1 MAHRTIKGLVSH
13 EENKT
18 FLFFLCVPVYRK
30 HQSQVLLF
38 FCLKLMPSRSFDLDK
53 RCRELLCILPQSKEK
68 NLEKKRKPLWRGN
81 KPTVLFGDRLRFVG
95 LGLFISALHLAA
107 DHFCP
112 VSSGL
117 TVGGPRNN
125 ARRKRNIYSAKR
137 TSYSILILGQTAAG
151 RVSLMWKNRINIRG
165 SPMVLSFQDSQ
176 LWPPES
182 FHHSHSRNVVLTAY
196 LFTTQPSTPSENVQ
210 EKKMLG
216 ESLPTL
222 NNGTNAPIC
231 QSTIYH

>member
-1 MAHRTIKGLVSH
+1 MPRAPLYLTPKQRKESRK
-13 EENKT
+13 EEET
-18 FLFFLCVPVYRK
+18 TLARK
-30 HQSQVLLF
+30 QTDRFIWWQAA
-38 FCLKLMPSRSFDLDK
+38 FCWVGSIHLGTSSRGRSF
-53 RCRELLCILPQSKEK
+53 LPR
-68 NLEKKRKPLWRGN
+68 LVGIDRWR
-81 KPTVLFGDRLRFVG
+81 RW
-95 LGLFISALHLAA
+95 
-107 DHFCP
+107 
-112 VSSGL
+112 
-117 TVGGPRNN
+117 PRNN

-182 FHHSHSRNVVLTAY
+182 FHHSHSHNVVLTAY

-231 QSTIYH
+231 QSTIYHWT